1 MANINLS
8 DSPVNAL
15 KTALVV
21 ALVCAMLVS
30 ITAVSLRPLYLAN
43 LEAERMERL
52 ASILQTLNQLAGGM
66 RPEDIEVRVV
76 KLENGAYAEDIDPAT
91 YDARRAANDPG
102 KSVTIPPQQ
111 DLAGIKRR
119 ADHAV
124 VYLIRNSNRKID
136 AVILPVRGVGYQ
148 SALYGYLAL
157 AADANEILALKF
169 YEHGETPG
177 LGGEVDNPRWKALWP
192 GKQVYKDGTVK
203 IGLVKGSVDP
213 AGANADWEI
222 DGLSGATLTARGV
235 TNLVQFWLGEDGF
248 EPFLENLRTGG
259 A

>member
-1 MANINLS
+1 VANGNLS
-8 DSPVNAL
+8 DSPLKAL

-21 ALVCAMLVS
+21 ALICALLVS

-52 ASILQTLNQLAGGM
+52 ASILRTLDQVAGGM
-66 RPEDIEVRVV
+66 QPKDIEARVV
-76 KLENGAYAEDIDPAT
+76 KLENGAYADDVEPAT

-102 KSVTIPPQQ
+102 KSISIPPQQ

-119 ADHAV
+119 ANHAV
-124 VYLIRNSNRKID
+124 VYLIRNSNRKIS

-169 YEHGETPG
+169 YEQGETPG
-177 LGGEVDNPRWKALWP
+177 LGSRIQNPDWEALWP
-192 GKQVYKDGTVK
+192 GNQAFDDSGKLTIRVGGGGSFSGDRVDG
-203 IGLVKGSVDP
+203 I
-213 AGANADWEI
+213 
-222 DGLSGATLTARGV
+222 SGATRTTTGV
-235 TNLVQFWLGEDGF
+235 DRLIRFWLGEFGFGPYLMRIRDG
-248 EPFLENLRTGG
+248 E

>member
-1 MANINLS
+1 MVKGNLS
-8 DSPVNAL
+8 DSPLNAL
-15 KTALVV
+15 KSALVV

-52 ASILQTLNQLAGGM
+52 ASILQTLDQVAGGM
-66 RPEDIEVRVV
+66 RPEDIEARVI
-76 KLENGAYAEDIDPAT
+76 KIENGAYADDIDPAT

-102 KSVTIPPQQ
+102 KSTSIPPQQ

-169 YEHGETPG
+169 YEQSETPG
-177 LGGEVDNPRWKALWP
+177 LGSRIQDPDWEALWP
-192 GKQVYKDGTVK
+192 GNQAFDDSGKLTIRVGSGGSFAGDRVDG
-203 IGLVKGSVDP
+203 I
-213 AGANADWEI
+213 
-222 DGLSGATLTARGV
+222 SGATRTTTGV
-235 TNLVQFWLGEDGF
+235 DRLLRFWLGEFGFGPYLTRIRDG
-248 EPFLENLRTGG
+248 E

>member
-169 YEHGETPG
+169 YEQGETPG
-177 LGGEVDNPRWKALWP
+177 LGSRIQDPDWEALWP
-192 GKQVYKDGTVK
+192 GNQAFDDSGRLTIRVGSGGSFGGDRVDG
-203 IGLVKGSVDP
+203 I
-213 AGANADWEI
+213 
-222 DGLSGATLTARGV
+222 SGATRTTTGV
-235 TNLVQFWLGEDGF
+235 DRLIRFWLGEFGFGPYLTRIRDG
-248 EPFLENLRTGG
+248 E

>member
-1 MANINLS
+1 MVNDNLS
-8 DSPVNAL
+8 DSPVKAL

-21 ALVCAMLVS
+21 ALACALLVS

-43 LEAERMERL
+43 LEAERMARL
-52 ASILQTLNQLAGGM
+52 ASILETLDQVAGGL
-66 RPEDIEVRVV
+66 RPEDIEARVV
-76 KLENGAYAEDIDPAT
+76 KLDNGAYADDIDPAT

-102 KSVTIPPQQ
+102 KSIVIPPQQ

-119 ADHAV
+119 ASHAV
-124 VYLIRNSNRKID
+124 VYLIRNSNRKIE

-177 LGGEVDNPRWKALWP
+177 LGSRIQDPGWEALWP
-192 GKQVYKDGTVK
+192 GNQAFDDNGNVTIRVGGNASAGGDRVDG
-203 IGLVKGSVDP
+203 I
-213 AGANADWEI
+213 
-222 DGLSGATLTARGV
+222 SGATRTITGV
-235 TNLVQFWLGEDGF
+235 DRLLQFWLGEFGF
-248 EPFLENLRTGG
+248 GPYLMRIRSEE

>member
-1 MANINLS
+1 MANGNLS
-8 DSPVNAL
+8 DSPLNAL

-21 ALVCAMLVS
+21 ALACALLVS

-43 LEAERMERL
+43 LEAERMARL
-52 ASILQTLNQLAGGM
+52 ASILQTLDQVAGGM
-66 RPEDIEVRVV
+66 RPEDIEARVV
-76 KLENGAYAEDIDPAT
+76 KLENGAYADEVDPAT

-102 KSVTIPPQQ
+102 KSIAIPPQL

-119 ADHAV
+119 ANLAV

-177 LGGEVDNPRWKALWP
+177 LGSRIQDPDWEALWP
-192 GKQVYKDGTVK
+192 GNLAFDDNGRVTIRVGNGASVGGDRVDG
-203 IGLVKGSVDP
+203 I
-213 AGANADWEI
+213 
-222 DGLSGATLTARGV
+222 SGATRTITGV
-235 TNLVQFWLGEDGF
+235 DRLLQFWLGEFGF
-248 EPFLENLRTGG
+248 GPYLMRIRNEED
-259 A
+259 